1 MRLHRVCLMLFGLF
15 SLSLASASG
24 ASIDFNT
31 QSTAVQTITSDLV
44 GGSIVL
50 SAAGTQHFT
59 VDLDA
64 GTANV
69 TSDFKGT
76 DLVTP
81 VGTFDYD
88 LYNTATTGTAVDN
101 GDGTYTIRYTL
112 LFELK
117 VTSGALDGVVFETR
131 TDSLFETTVTSIPF
145 PDGTV
150 LGDPARPDDETTI
163 YLQAD
168 PNGVLASLGVNV
180 GDPVGTSSNRTV
192 TILTVVPEPS
202 GLALL
207 GLGALAL
214 AGVARRSRS

>member
-1 MRLHRVCLMLFGLF
+1 MRLHRVCLTLFGLF
-15 SLSLASASG
+15 TLSLATASG
-24 ASIDFNT
+24 ASINFDT

-81 VGTFDYD
+81 LGTFSYD
-88 LYNTATTGTAVDN
+88 LYNTATVGTAVDN
-101 GDGTYTIRYTL
+101 GDGTYTISYLL

-117 VTSGALDGVVFETR
+117 VTSGALDGVVFETLS
-131 TDSLFETTVTSIPF
+131 DSLFESTVSSIPF

-150 LGDPARPDDETTI
+150 FGDPARPDDETTI
-163 YLQAD
+163 FLKTD
-168 PNGVLASLGVNV
+168 PNGALAGLGINV
-180 GDPVGTSSNRTV
+180 GDPVGTSSNRVV
-192 TILTVVPEPS
+192 TALTVVPEPS
-202 GLALL
+202 SLALL

-214 AGVARRSRS
+214 GGIARRSRA